1 MDTFLKRIVNS
12 ILMDS
17 IVVDKSYQYFFPK
30 LAQIVPINYCY
41 F

>member
-1 MDTFLKRIVNS
+1 MNTFLKQMVNS
-12 ILMDS
+12 ILIAS
-17 IVVDKSYQYFFPK
+17 IVDKSYQYFFPK